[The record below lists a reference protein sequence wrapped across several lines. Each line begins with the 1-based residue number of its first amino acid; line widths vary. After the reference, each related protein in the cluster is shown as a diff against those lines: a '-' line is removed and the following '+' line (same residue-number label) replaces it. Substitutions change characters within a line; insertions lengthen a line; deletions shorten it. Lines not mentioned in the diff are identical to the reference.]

1 MPDPAVLQPV
11 VDGTALVVFVLAVAI
26 LSEYVFLSG
35 YPYHRLVA
43 FAGAVPLVPLL
54 PRYVDWLATQPLV
67 LSWVAAVAAGFLLV
81 TLCQR
86 TVVVRLD
93 RALEERRHRRRLKE
107 LRQVLRLAA
116 PAEAEPEAPLPAP
129 DYFRTTDFD
138 AVFGPV
144 ATTGDPLARST
155 HRRHRDVA

>member
-1 MPDPAVLQPV
+1 MQPV

-26 LSEYVFLSG
+26 LSEYVFLNG

-54 PRYVDWLATQPLV
+54 PRYVDWLASQPLA
-67 LSWVAAVAAGFLLV
+67 LTWVTAGATGFLTV
-81 TLCQR
+81 SICQR
-86 TVVVRLD
+86 ALVVRLD
-93 RALEERRHRRRLKE
+93 RALEERRHRRKLLD
-107 LRQVLRLAA
+107 LRESPRLAT
-116 PAEAEPEAPLPAP
+116 PVEAEPDAPAADPE
-129 DYFRTTDFD
+129 YFRSADFD

-144 ATTGDPLARST
+144 ATGDPLAQST